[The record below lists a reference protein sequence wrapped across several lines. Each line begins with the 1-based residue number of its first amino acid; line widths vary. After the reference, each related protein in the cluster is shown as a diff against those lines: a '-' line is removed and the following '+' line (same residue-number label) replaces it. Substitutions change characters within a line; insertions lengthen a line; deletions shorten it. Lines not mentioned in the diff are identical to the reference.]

1 MNSELEQKYAAI
13 AAQMNTSFQEI
24 EVDEDDMDFNE
35 DENYVFDHLYEA
47 QEHLEAI
54 LENIDNLDELREKFK
69 LMFPNET
76 DGLMLA
82 VLTET
87 VALALFVPTNVAY
100 LLSLYVAT
108 SILNEPLVALGNC
121 ANKVVFATVTVED
134 VEAIKPLFVHELQE
148 PLFIRHL
155 QRW

>member
-54 LENIDNLDELREKFK
+54 LENMDNLDQLRENFK
-69 LMFPNET
+69 LMFPKEHIEQIS
-76 DGLMLA
+76 GLL
-82 VLTET
+82 
-87 VALALFVPTNVAY
+87 NI
-100 LLSLYVAT
+100 LLKKQ
-108 SILNEPLVALGNC
+108 P
-121 ANKVVFATVTVED
+121 
-134 VEAIKPLFVHELQE
+134 
-148 PLFIRHL
+148 
-155 QRW
+155 

>member
-54 LENIDNLDELREKFK
+54 LENIDNLDQLRENFK
-69 LMFPNET
+69 LMFPKEHIEQIS
-76 DGLMLA
+76 GLL
-82 VLTET
+82 
-87 VALALFVPTNVAY
+87 NI
-100 LLSLYVAT
+100 LLRKQ
-108 SILNEPLVALGNC
+108 P
-121 ANKVVFATVTVED
+121 
-134 VEAIKPLFVHELQE
+134 
-148 PLFIRHL
+148 
-155 QRW
+155 

>member
-54 LENIDNLDELREKFK
+54 LENMDNLDQLRENFK
-69 LMFPNET
+69 LMFPKEHIEQIS
-76 DGLMLA
+76 GLL
-82 VLTET
+82 
-87 VALALFVPTNVAY
+87 NI
-100 LLSLYVAT
+100 LLRKQ
-108 SILNEPLVALGNC
+108 P
-121 ANKVVFATVTVED
+121 
-134 VEAIKPLFVHELQE
+134 
-148 PLFIRHL
+148 
-155 QRW
+155 

>member
-54 LENIDNLDELREKFK
+54 LENMDNLDQLRENFK
-69 LMFPNET
+69 LMFPKEHI
-76 DGLMLA
+76 
-82 VLTET
+82 EQISR
-87 VALALFVPTNVAY
+87 
-100 LLSLYVAT
+100 LLN
-108 SILNEPLVALGNC
+108 ILLR
-121 ANKVVFATVTVED
+121 K
-134 VEAIKPLFVHELQE
+134 
-148 PLFIRHL
+148 
-155 QRW
+155 

>member
-54 LENIDNLDELREKFK
+54 LENMDNLDQLRENFK
-69 LMFPNET
+69 LMFPKEHIEQIS
-76 DGLMLA
+76 GL
-82 VLTET
+82 
-87 VALALFVPTNVAY
+87 
-100 LLSLYVAT
+100 
-108 SILNEPLVALGNC
+108 LNMKGA
-121 ANKVVFATVTVED
+121 
-134 VEAIKPLFVHELQE
+134 
-148 PLFIRHL
+148 
-155 QRW
+155 

>member
-54 LENIDNLDELREKFK
+54 LENMDNLDQLRENFK
-69 LMFPNET
+69 LMFPKEHIEQIS
-76 DGLMLA
+76 GLL
-82 VLTET
+82 
-87 VALALFVPTNVAY
+87 NI
-100 LLSLYVAT
+100 LLR
-108 SILNEPLVALGNC
+108 
-121 ANKVVFATVTVED
+121 K
-134 VEAIKPLFVHELQE
+134 
-148 PLFIRHL
+148 
-155 QRW
+155 

>member
-54 LENIDNLDELREKFK
+54 LENMDNLDQLRENFK
-69 LMFPNET
+69 LMFPKEHIEQIS
-76 DGLMLA
+76 GL
-82 VLTET
+82 V
-87 VALALFVPTNVAY
+87 NI
-100 LLSLYVAT
+100 LLR
-108 SILNEPLVALGNC
+108 
-121 ANKVVFATVTVED
+121 K
-134 VEAIKPLFVHELQE
+134 
-148 PLFIRHL
+148 
-155 QRW
+155 

>member
-54 LENIDNLDELREKFK
+54 LENMDNLDQLRENFK
-69 LMFPNET
+69 LMFPKEHIEQIS
-76 DGLMLA
+76 GLLN
-82 VLTET
+82 T
-87 VALALFVPTNVAY
+87 
-100 LLSLYVAT
+100 LLR
-108 SILNEPLVALGNC
+108 
-121 ANKVVFATVTVED
+121 K
-134 VEAIKPLFVHELQE
+134 
-148 PLFIRHL
+148 
-155 QRW
+155 